1 MTAVPRPV
9 PPGLAGKLV
18 TPGDRRYGA
27 LRSTYTRAG
36 SPALVALPESPSD
49 VASALALAADQRLRV
64 SVRSGGH
71 GLSGAATNDGGLV
84 IDLSAMRGVR
94 VLDRGARLV
103 RVEAGARWAEV
114 ARALAP
120 HGLAISSGDHGN
132 VGVGGLAT
140 GGGIGWLVRS
150 YGLTIDH
157 VRAVE
162 VVLADG
168 SLVRADAEHEPDLLW
183 AMRGAGSGTA
193 IATAFEIEA
202 VELGMIGYA
211 EATVVV
217 DSAGTALR
225 RWAALM
231 AAAPRELSTA
241 VNLSGQ
247 GSFAVASV
255 TAIVASDSESVI
267 RGALEPLAGLGDT
280 VLHQA
285 YVLPYPQLLS
295 TAQLHGHNGQMPVVT
310 TNGLLTRMTPEAAR
324 SLVAA
329 VTAPEPVLVQMRSLG
344 GAVNDMDPAAT
355 AYPHRHQRT
364 LVTATAFPPGDG
376 ETLSAAWK
384 PLLPRTDGAYV
395 NFESRPD
402 EETFARAYPGGTG
415 ARVTELRR
423 RYDPDGVLRPR
434 AL

>member
-1 MTAVPRPV
+1 MNAVPRRV
-9 PPGLAGKLV
+9 PAGLAGKLV

-27 LRSTYTRAG
+27 LRSTYTRVG
-36 SPALVALPESPSD
+36 SPALVVPAESAGD
-49 VASALALAADQRLRV
+49 VAQALAFAAEHRLHV

-71 GLSGAATNDGGLV
+71 GLAGAATNDGGLV
-84 IDLSAMRGVR
+84 IDLGAMRGVR
-94 VLDRGARLV
+94 VLDREARIV

-114 ARALAP
+114 AHALAA

-168 SLVRADAEHEPDLLW
+168 SVVRADAGHEPDLLW
-183 AMRGAGSGTA
+183 VMRGAGSGTA

-202 VELGMIGYA
+202 VELGRIGYA

-225 RWAALM
+225 RWAAMM

-241 VNLSGQ
+241 VNLSAQ
-247 GSFAVASV
+247 GSLAVASV
-255 TAIVASDSESVI
+255 NAVVASDSESVI
-267 RGALEPLAGLGDT
+267 RGALEPLASLGDT
-280 VLHQA
+280 VLDQA
-285 YVLPYPQLLS
+285 YVLPYSQLLS
-295 TAQLHGHNGQMPVVT
+295 TAQLHRHHGQMPVVT
-310 TNGLLTRMTPEAAR
+310 TNGLLTRMTSEAAR
-324 SLVAA
+324 GLVAA
-329 VTAPEPVLVQMRSLG
+329 VTAPEPLLIQMRSLG
-344 GAVNDMDPAAT
+344 GAVNDTDPAAT

-364 LVTATAFPPGDG
+364 LVTATAFPPGDR

-384 PLLPRTDGAYV
+384 PLLPLTDGAYV
-395 NFESRPD
+395 NFESDPD
-402 EETFARAYPGGTG
+402 EETFARTYPGATG
-415 ARVTELRR
+415 ARVAELRR

-434 AL
+434 SR